1 MASLVRQFK
10 DNYTENWQTTKRTIR
25 ERCQFMFNNE
35 FLSDVTFIV
44 GNNEQRKRIWAHKLL
59 LAMSSPVLH
68 AMFYG
73 SMAEKGLQVELYDCE
88 YDTFLEVLSYIYF
101 DEVEINESN
110 VLGILYLAKKYIL
123 PFLAEKCV
131 AFLEQNIDSQN
142 AFTVL
147 TQAKHYNE
155 DTLEDKCWEIIERET
170 AQAISSE
177 DFLEVNHT
185 IVTALLARET
195 LTVEETDLFKAVKKW
210 SEKECK
216 RMSLSPLPEN
226 IRKVLSV
233 GLSLIRF
240 PVMTL
245 EEFTSD
251 AAVSGILTQDE
262 IIDIFLYHGSKGVKK
277 VDKFPCMPRHG
288 THKIYRCRR
297 FHSHSSDWLCKGTDV
312 DSIRFSVDSDILVIG
327 VGLYGISQPEDAGIP
342 FNVDVEL
349 LDSHNDSL
357 ATYEGT
363 YFLDGSSEIH
373 DIMFD
378 NPIAIEANESYV
390 IRALI
395 KGPTSLGG
403 NEGKRELFCERSG
416 VRFWFDVDE
425 ASFNGTT
432 TCDGQIPEIIFKI
445 PFSDHT
451 GPIK

>member
-1 MASLVRQFK
+1 MASFLREF
-10 DNYTENWQTTKRTIR
+10 DNYNENWQTTKRTVR

-35 FLSDVTFIV
+35 FLSDITFIV
-44 GNNEQRKRIWAHKLL
+44 GKNKQKKRVWAHKLL

-73 SMAEKGLQVELYDCE
+73 SMAEKGLEVELYDCE
-88 YDTFLEVLSYIYF
+88 YETFLELLSYIYF

-123 PFLAEKCV
+123 PFLAQKCV
-131 AFLEQNIDSQN
+131 EFLEQNIDSQN
-142 AFTVL
+142 AFTL
-147 TQAKHYNE
+147 LSQANHYNE
-155 DTLEDKCWEIIERET
+155 ETLEEKCWEIIERET

-177 DFLEVNHT
+177 DFLEVNHS
-185 IVTALLARET
+185 IITALLSRET

-210 SEKECK
+210 SEKECA
-216 RMSLSPLPEN
+216 RMNISSLPEN
-226 IRKVLSV
+226 IRKVLSEA
-233 GLSLIRF
+233 LNLIRF

-251 AAVSGILTQDE
+251 AAMSGILTQKE
-262 IIDIFLYHGSKGVKK
+262 VIDVFMYHGSKGAIK
-277 VDKFPCMPRHG
+277 VDRFPCVPRHG

-297 FHSHSSDWLCKGTDV
+297 FRSHCSDWPCEGANV

-327 VGLYGISQPEDAGIP
+327 VGLYGISQQEDAGIP
-342 FNVDVEL
+342 FNIDVEL

-363 YFLDGSSEIH
+363 YFLDGSRDIH
-373 DIMFD
+373 DILFD
-378 NPIAIEANESYV
+378 HHVAVEANDSYI

-395 KGPTSLGG
+395 KGPPSLGG
-403 NEGKRELFCERSG
+403 NEGMRESWCERSG

-425 ASFNGTT
+425 ESFNGTT
-432 TCDGQIPEIIFKI
+432 TCEGQIPEIIFKI
-445 PFSDHT
+445 P
-451 GPIK
+451 